1 MFHIFSPLFDFLV
14 FLCYNN
20 SRKKITKKEILIMRY
35 FLNSIL
41 AGIFIA
47 IAAIANLTVGGFAG
61 ACIFAVG
68 LIMILQMKFN
78 LFTGEISMLLN
89 KQVSIPQLELI
100 YVGNLIGIL
109 IVALMFIVFPNA
121 LTTKAQAIV
130 EIRNANGFFLNA
142 MRGMLCG
149 LLVRCAHVDSCWMSS
164 DSCCK
169 SRSKTL
175 SKFEHQLK
183 FFAQPFSLLQKHL
196 QFLQNFSILSGFFTP
211 ETII

>member
-1 MFHIFSPLFDFLV
+1 
-14 FLCYNN
+14 
-20 SRKKITKKEILIMRY
+20 MRY

-47 IAAIANLTVGGFAG
+47 IANLTVSGFAG

-68 LIMILQMKFN
+68 LIMILQMEFN
-78 LFTGEISMLLN
+78 LFTGKVGVLLN
-89 KQVSIPQLELI
+89 KQVSIPQLGLI

-109 IVALMFIVFPNA
+109 IVVLMFIVSPNA
-121 LTTKAQAIV
+121 LTAKAQAIV

-142 MRGMLCG
+142 MCGMFCG
-149 LLVRCAHVDSCWMSS
+149 LLVRCTHIDSDDSCWTSS

-183 FFAQPFSLLQKHL
+183 FFAQPFSSLQKHL

>member
-1 MFHIFSPLFDFLV
+1 
-14 FLCYNN
+14 
-20 SRKKITKKEILIMRY
+20 MRY

-47 IAAIANLTVGGFAG
+47 VAAIVNLTIGGFAG

-68 LIMILQMKFN
+68 LIMILQMEFN
-78 LFTGEISMLLN
+78 LFTGKVGALLN
-89 KQVSIPQLELI
+89 KQVSIPQLGSI
-100 YVGNLIGIL
+100 YVGIL
-109 IVALMFIVFPNA
+109 IVALMLIVSPNA
-121 LTTKAQAIV
+121 LTAKAQAIV
-130 EIRNANGFFLNA
+130 EIRNANGFSLNA
-142 MRGMLCG
+142 MLCG
-149 LLVRCAHVDSCWMSS
+149 LLVRCAHVDSDDSCWASS

-183 FFAQPFSLLQKHL
+183 FFAQPFSSLQKHL

>member
-1 MFHIFSPLFDFLV
+1 
-14 FLCYNN
+14 
-20 SRKKITKKEILIMRY
+20 MRY

-47 IAAIANLTVGGFAG
+47 IAAIANLTVSGFVG

-78 LFTGEISMLLN
+78 LFTGKIGLN

-109 IVALMFIVFPNA
+109 IVALMFIVSPNA
-121 LTTKAQAIV
+121 LTAKAQAIV

-142 MRGMLCG
+142 MCGMFCG
-149 LLVRCAHVDSCWMSS
+149 LLVRYAHVDSDDSCWTSS

-183 FFAQPFSLLQKHL
+183 FFAQPFSSLQKHL